1 MKMYGAYL
9 MILKKISGNN
19 GFKRKRLL
27 IFILLLINL
36 WNSMFSLDEERIQ
49 RMINEKGSGEI
60 INKIYHAGDDC
71 YIVTYPYDKTSHAL
85 YGIYFVFGDKIR
97 WEDVNFRGENYN
109 YKYIELIE
117 NTSAFLADATFDDR
131 TDIIWLK
138 DFSGFPGFE
147 IIKLDYDLKNEYL
160 SFLSP
165 DSFYCLGANPR
176 ITGPDYLVFNDFK
189 FCIVNG
195 KRGVRAYSI
204 GKIRPDEY
212 NHYYA
217 LMNEDKD
224 SHYFFFY
231 WDKNEQRYILDETVT
246 DNQLKNA
253 WCPEDYFAYNGL
265 KFSKLDSKLIDADLK
280 DLDKAQLRLMRNA
293 VYARHGRTF
302 KSVDLQSLWECY
314 TWYKKNPNYNDSML
328 TDIDKYNI
336 ELIQKYEA
344 K

>member
-1 MKMYGAYL
+1 MNGAYL
-9 MILKKISGNN
+9 IKLKTMFGNKI
-19 GFKRKRLL
+19 FKRKRL
-27 IFILLLINL
+27 IVVILLLI
-36 WNSMFSLDEERIQ
+36 SFSNFIFSYDKERIC
-49 RMINEKGSGEI
+49 RLINEKTSD
-60 INKIYHAGDDC
+60 KISKVYHAGDNC
-71 YIVTYPYDKTSHAL
+71 YIGTYSYDKTSLAL
-85 YGIYFVFGDKIR
+85 YGIYIVVGDKFR
-97 WEDVNFRGENYN
+97 WEHVNVRDEDYN
-109 YKYIELIE
+109 YKYIELID
-117 NTSAFLADATFDDR
+117 NASAFLADATFDGC

-165 DSFYCLGANPR
+165 DSFYGLGANPR
-176 ITGPDYLVFNDFK
+176 ITGPDYLGFNDFK

-204 GKIRPDEY
+204 GKIRYDE
-212 NHYYA
+212 NKVYYA
-217 LMNEDKD
+217 LMNEDRD

-231 WDKNEQRYILDETVT
+231 WDKNEQRYILDESVT
-246 DNQLKNA
+246 ENQLKNA

-314 TWYKKNPNYNDSML
+314 TWYKKNPSYNDDLL

-336 ELIQKYEA
+336 ELIQKYEQ